1 MSHYDC
7 PRCGEYQ
14 CEPSVCRKRDER
26 KAKELKE
33 KLERLIL
40 TKEDLALLERAVHV
54 IELTLPET
62 TYAKGIILA
71 ELLDDLKK
79 RIK

>member
-7 PRCGEYQ
+7 SRCGEYM
-14 CEPSVCRKRDER
+14 CEPSVCRERDER

-33 KLERLIL
+33 KLERLQL
-40 TKEDLALLERAVHV
+40 TEADVALLERAVHV

-62 TYAKGIILA
+62 TYAKGILLA
-71 ELLDDLKK
+71 ELLDSIKE

>member
-7 PRCGEYQ
+7 DDCGRFSCAGNCVARSAE
-14 CEPSVCRKRDER
+14 
-26 KAKELKE
+26 KEQKLKE
-33 KLERLIL
+33 KLQRLAL

-62 TYAKGIILA
+62 SYAKGIILA
-71 ELLDDLKK
+71 ELLGDIKK
-79 RIK
+79 RIN